1 MNPSGLVTIEP
12 DQTDLL
18 EELARMLGTCFRE
31 ELWYVTCLDALDA
44 DEDRKLAITQA
55 SIRSDFMTTAPYGCV
70 HALPDHAGVANAF
83 LRSDLGDAAWADL
96 EERSWSLVEAQ
107 LTPEEQAVLL
117 PRAEAM
123 EPLSDTN
130 WPFAHAACDEDFI
143 YFVSIGVDPARRG
156 SGAFGRLIK
165 PILAYADARNL
176 RTYLDCY
183 TDRLEQIYGHYG
195 FVTVERKTAPGFDL
209 VERCMVRDPQPVA

>member
-44 DEDRKLAITQA
+44 SEDRKLAITQA

-83 LRSDLGDAAWADL
+83 LRSDLQGVAWEDL
-96 EERSWSLVEAQ
+96 EERSWSLMEAQ
-107 LTPEEQAVLL
+107 LTPAERAVLL

-123 EPLSDTN
+123 EPLSDTS
-130 WPFAHAACDEDFI
+130 WPFAHAARDEDFI

-195 FVTVERKTAPGFDL
+195 FVTIDRKTAPGFDL
-209 VERCMVRDPQPVA
+209 VERCMVRHPQPVA